1 MKIPK
6 PLEVVEVRPGV
17 FMRLSPAAAAK
28 FVKPSE
34 TKKAVKPQNK
44 KGKAVSDKAVETDNE
59 VETDDEVEA

>member
-17 FMRLSPAAAAK
+17 FMRLSPADAAK
-28 FVKPSE
+28 FAKPNE

-44 KGKAVSDKAVETDNE
+44 KAKAVTDKALDI
-59 VETDDEVEA
+59 DDEVEA